1 MTKATERQLRKIIS
15 STAWIKTEADMD
27 IYERAWQ
34 LLSRVDFFIFRRY
47 MHGQRLKHGWFV
59 KVLSEKLQEFFASYL
74 RGEHPQMIIEVPPQH
89 GKSQATVDFVAW
101 IMGKAPDLRTILA
114 SFSDRLGRRANK
126 AIQRMIRTNKYAAV
140 FPKTRLGSG
149 KGEERK
155 ISTSDTF
162 FEVAGKLGS
171 FRNTTVAGSI
181 TGESLDIGIIDDPIK
196 GRKEANSENVRNK
209 VWEWYTDDYGTRFQE
224 DSANLIVLTRWH
236 LDDPAGRL
244 LETPEGKEVVRVRYP
259 AIATEDE
266 EFRKEGDAL
275 FPEFKSKAF
284 LLRQK
289 SKMTETSWTSLY
301 QQNPV
306 IQGGNL
312 FKHDWWNWWEYLP
325 KLKYKIITMDT
336 AQKAKEQNDYT
347 VMQLWGV
354 CAEKGDLYLL
364 DMFRKKMEAPE
375 LHKKAKEFYNKHKHQ
390 SIHEVRLRHMYIE
403 DKSSGSSLIQF
414 LKGTYSIRAVQ
425 RNIDKVSRA
434 NDTTPYIEQGR
445 VYLNKN
451 IKGIK
456 DLITESL
463 AFPNGTNDDTLDP
476 LMDAIDIAF
485 IGSGSSAVAAMMAD

>member
-1 MTKATERQLRKIIS
+1 
-15 STAWIKTEADMD
+15 MD

-47 MHGQRLKHGWFV
+47 IHGQRLKHGWFV
-59 KVLSEKLQEFFASYL
+59 RVLSYELQEFYASYL

-101 IMGKAPDLRTILA
+101 IMGQDADLRTILG

-126 AIQRMIRTNKYAAV
+126 AIQRMVRTNKYAAV
-140 FPKTRLGSG
+140 FPETKLGSG
-149 KGEERK
+149 KGEDRRV
-155 ISTSDTF
+155 STSDTF
-162 FEVAGKLGS
+162 FEVVGRLGS
-171 FRNTTVAGSI
+171 FRNTTVGGAI
-181 TGESLDIGIIDDPIK
+181 TGESLDIGIVDDPIK
-196 GRKEANSENVRNK
+196 GRKEANSEIVRDK
-209 VWEWYTDDYGTRFQE
+209 TWDWFTDDFGTRFQE
-224 DSANLIVLTRWH
+224 HSALLVVLTRWH
-236 LDDPAGRL
+236 LDDLAGRL
-244 LETPEGKEVVRVRYP
+244 IESPEGKNVKRVRYP
-259 AIATEDE
+259 AIATENE
-266 EFRKEGDAL
+266 KYRKEGDAL

-289 SKMTETSWTSLY
+289 AKMAEASWTSLY
-301 QQNPV
+301 QQDPI

-325 KLKYKIITMDT
+325 KLKYKFITMDT
-336 AQKAKEQNDYT
+336 AQKTKEQNDYT

-390 SIHEVRLRHMYIE
+390 SVHEVRLRHMYIE

-414 LKGTYSIRAVQ
+414 LKGSYSIRAVQ
-425 RNIDKVSRA
+425 RNVDKVSRA

-451 IKGIK
+451 IKHIK
-456 DLITESL
+456 ELTAESL
-463 AFPNGTNDDTLDP
+463 AFPNGSHDDTLDP

-485 IGSGSSAVAAMMAD
+485 IGSGSSAVAAMMA